1 MDWSLPYPSRRSP
14 LCAANVVATS
24 QPLAAQAGLFMLK
37 EGGNAVDAAI
47 ATAAALTVVEPT
59 SNGIGSDAFAIV
71 HDGES
76 LHGLNASGRSPA
88 ALTLDAL
95 PDRAMPKHGWLPV
108 TVPGAVS
115 AWAALHERFGKLPF
129 ERLMQPA
136 IEYAERG
143 FQVSPIVADAWRRS
157 VTMFK
162 DRPEFLA
169 TFAVDGAGPQ
179 NGQRVALPDHA
190 KTLGA
195 IARSKGED
203 FYRGEVARA
212 IALHAKETGGLLSLD
227 DLGAHACDWVEP
239 IATVFGHT
247 VIHEI
252 PPNGQGIAVLM
263 ALNSFSEE
271 CEAEPVDS
279 GPLTHELIENMKY
292 ALSRVYR
299 EVSDPQSMTESI
311 QLMLIGEYCADRHAT
326 PMPTIPQRGGTVYL
340 TTADAS
346 GMMVSFIQS
355 NFWGFGSGIVVP
367 GTGVA
372 MQNRGFG
379 FSCDPNHPNCV
390 APRKRPFH
398 TIIPG
403 FATDA
408 RGKAL
413 CAFGVMGGA
422 MQAQGHL
429 QVVTRMFAHG
439 QNPQAALDAPR
450 WRVMD
455 GLDVLIEP
463 GFPEATL
470 ADLRLRGHVLKGG
483 PSGEFGGGQVIL
495 RSDDGYIAGSDWRK
509 DGAAVG
515 F

>member
-1 MDWSLPYPSRRSP
+1 V
-14 LCAANVVATS
+14 CAANVVATS
-24 QPLAAQAGLFMLK
+24 QPLAAQAGLFVLK

-76 LHGLNASGRSPA
+76 ILGLNASGRSPA

-95 PDRAMPKHGWLPV
+95 PDKTMPKYGWLPV

-115 AWAALHERFGKLPF
+115 AWASLHERFGKLPF

-157 VTMFK
+157 VAVFK
-162 DRPEFLA
+162 DRPEFIA
-169 TFAVDGAGPQ
+169 TFGVDGAGPQ
-179 NGQRVALPDHA
+179 NGQRVTLPYHA
-190 KTLGA
+190 KTLRA

-203 FYRGEVARA
+203 FYRGDVARA
-212 IALHAKETGGLLSLD
+212 IAEHAKKTGGLLSLD
-227 DLGAHACDWVEP
+227 DLGSHACDWVEP
-239 IATVFGHT
+239 ISARFNGVN
-247 VIHEI
+247 VHEI
-252 PPNGQGIAVLM
+252 PPNGQGIATLIAM
-263 ALNSFSEE
+263 NGIDETWL
-271 CEAEPVDS
+271 EAPVDS
-279 GPLTHELIENMKY
+279 GASVHELIERMKFGLAQAY
-292 ALSRVYR
+292 AHVADPKSMREDVMTLLKQRV
-299 EVSDPQSMTESI
+299 VPSVKAQ
-311 QLMLIGEYCADRHAT
+311 
-326 PMPTIPQRGGTVYL
+326 PMPAIPQRGGTVYL
-340 TTADAS
+340 ATADAG

-355 NFWGFGSGIVVP
+355 NFWGFGSGVVVP
-367 GTGVA
+367 GTGIA
-372 MQNRGFG
+372 LQNRGYG

-429 QVVTRMFAHG
+429 QVVARMFAHG

-455 GLDVLIEP
+455 GLEVMIEP

-470 ADLRLRGHVLKGG
+470 ADLKSRGHVLTSG
-483 PSGEFGGGQVIL
+483 PSAEFGGGQIIL
-495 RSDDGYIAGSDWRK
+495 RAADGYVAGSDWRK